1 MRNLKTALAILGI
14 LLLCLGLMF
23 LSLGAC
29 WGIELA
35 KDKIFGAS
43 TMISTVTATP
53 TIAPSPTTAAIPTE
67 LSQPEPSQQTGGEI
81 GIIFF
86 FALVFLIFCSGSL
99 RQSVCGNNNN
109 PPRG

>member
-14 LLLCLGLMF
+14 LLLCVGLMF

-43 TMISTVTATP
+43 TMMPTATP
-53 TIAPSPTTAAIPTE
+53 TMAPSPAAAVIPTE
-67 LSQPEPSQQTGGEI
+67 LSHPETSQQIGGEI

-86 FALVFLIFCSGSL
+86 FALMFLIFCSGSL
-99 RQSVCGNNNN
+99 RRSVCGNNNN